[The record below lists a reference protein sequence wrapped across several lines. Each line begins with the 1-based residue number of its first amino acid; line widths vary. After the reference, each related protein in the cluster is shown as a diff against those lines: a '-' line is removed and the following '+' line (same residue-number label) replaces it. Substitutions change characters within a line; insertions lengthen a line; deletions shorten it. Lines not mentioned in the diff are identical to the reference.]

1 MEVKVKTL
9 PPYQMAAGKVSRLP
23 EALINKIAAG
33 EVVERPA
40 SVVKELVENALD
52 AGATE
57 ITVEIEG
64 AGHQKIKVSDNGS
77 GIPTEEV
84 SLILERHA
92 TSKLKTSE
100 DLEKIK
106 TLGFRGEALPSI
118 ASVSHF
124 ELETK
129 SRSERL
135 GTRLTAE
142 GGKILKTEPTGTGD
156 GTRVTVQHLFFNTP
170 ARKKFQKSAVSENR
184 QIILI
189 MEQFAFSFPE
199 AGFELAIDGKNV
211 LKIFPQNLFE
221 RVSDLVGEERY
232 WDLELLES
240 RRENSEL
247 IAFVQKPEKITASR
261 PQFHF
266 FVNRRPVQSRFLH
279 HAIISA
285 YRDFIERG
293 KAPYALLYLFLPF
306 EEVDVNVHPAKAE
319 VRFSDE
325 RGLYDWVYHAV
336 RKALSNRGNIP
347 VWSGNAPALGDSSDR
362 LPKTYND
369 STPFS
374 TETVLVSSQKSDAFN
389 QQNAFSFPRSM
400 EPSPNFAELTK
411 SPSDS
416 APIYSTSTFWQFAEV
431 YILAQV
437 KGKLVIIDQHTAHER
452 VLYENFLK
460 NLGGRKAD
468 SQELLFPETVELSPL
483 EFQLFGQN
491 QDFFET
497 FGFDLSPFGE
507 RTILVRGVPPLAQ
520 NKNPVKLL
528 RQILDDLAAEKK
540 DLEPARMIARSLACH
555 SAVRAGE
562 RLTIEEMENLFD
574 LLFSAENPYN
584 CPHGRPTIIELPL
597 SEIHRRFGRP
607 V

>member
-9 PPYQMAAGKVSRLP
+9 PPYQTVAGKVSRLP
-23 EALINKIAAG
+23 ETLINKIAAG
-33 EVVERPA
+33 EVVARPA

-52 AGATE
+52 SGAIE

-64 AGHQKIKVSDNGS
+64 AGHQKIKVSDNGG
-77 GIPTEEV
+77 GILAEDVP
-84 SLILERHA
+84 LILERHA
-92 TSKLKTSE
+92 TSKLKTPE
-100 DLEKIK
+100 DLEKIE

-129 SRSERL
+129 SKSERL

-142 GGKILKTEPTGTGD
+142 GGKILKTEPTGISD
-156 GTRVTVQHLFFNTP
+156 GTRLIVQHLFFNTP

-184 QIILI
+184 QIISL
-189 MEQFAFSFPE
+189 MEQFALSFPE
-199 AGFELAIDGKNV
+199 VGFELAIDGKNV

-221 RVSDLVGEERY
+221 RVNDLVGEERY

-240 RRENSEL
+240 KRENSEL
-247 IAFVQKPEKITASR
+247 IAFLQKPEKITAAR
-261 PQFHF
+261 PQLHF

-285 YRDFIERG
+285 YRDFVERG

-347 VWSGNAPALGDSSDR
+347 VWSGDILHMSSQPGDSPLMGSPPASAGG
-362 LPKTYND
+362 LPDNPSMPDFTYQ
-369 STPFS
+369 
-374 TETVLVSSQKSDAFN
+374 QKAFP
-389 QQNAFSFPRSM
+389 FPRSS
-400 EPSPNFAELTK
+400 ETLPNFAESAK
-411 SPSDS
+411 GPNDSP
-416 APIYSTSTFWQFAEV
+416 PIYSTSTFWQFADV

-452 VLYENFLK
+452 VLYETFLK
-460 NLGGRKAD
+460 NLGGRKAE

-562 RLTIEEMENLFD
+562 RLTVEEMENLFD
-574 LLFSAENPYN
+574 LLFTAENPYN

-607 V
+607 S